1 MKRDERIL
9 VILNP
14 ASGVVSKDVA
24 TAVIFKKLRKHF
36 DTVSIISSSS
46 RERGFEIARNAL
58 DHFDVITAFGGDGTI
73 NSIASAMI
81 GTDKVLGII
90 PGGSGNGLVR
100 NLGIPLSWRRAL
112 DVLIHGQDVHIDAG
126 QINEHYFF
134 NVAGIGLDGLISKKY
149 NLETKARGMAPYID
163 YGVKG
168 FLEMPSFRIQIN
180 LGDVEF
186 QDEILIGAFANF
198 KQYGGNAIIA
208 PFASPYDG
216 LLDMCIINKFKLLKA
231 SLNIQKLFT
240 GNIHK
245 LPFYKSFK
253 IDHVLIKSLDRELPC
268 TIDGE
273 YGGEDLLEYDIR
285 VLPAKIKI
293 RIPYSNL

>member
-24 TAVIFKKLRKHF
+24 TSVIFKKLRKHF
-36 DTVSIISSSS
+36 DTVSIINSSS
-46 RERGFEIARNAL
+46 RERGFEIARSAL
-58 DHFDVITAFGGDGTI
+58 GNFDVITAFGGDGTI
-73 NSIASAMI
+73 NSIASAMVD
-81 GTDKVLGII
+81 TDTVLGII

-112 DVLIHGQDVHIDAG
+112 DVLIHGQDVYIDAG
-126 QINEHYFF
+126 QINQRYFF

-149 NLETKARGMAPYID
+149 NLETKARGIAPYVY

-180 LGDVEF
+180 LGDMEF

-216 LLDMCIINKFKLLKA
+216 LLDMCILNKFKLLKA

-253 IDHVLIKSLDRELPC
+253 IDRVMIKSLDRELPS

-273 YGGEDLLEYDIR
+273 YGGEDLMEYDIR